1 MTDAPAAKPG
11 LPPALQSQLR
21 SMSGDMT
28 FLGIFI
34 IIIGALYCL
43 TILGAAFGIPMI
55 FAGIR
60 LKNSAE
66 AFAAY
71 TIGAESASLRSALE
85 HLGKHFRIVK
95 ILTLVSIGLMIL
107 YFVIMILIV
116 GLAFSGANTL
126 E

>member
-1 MTDAPAAKPG
+1 MTDPATTKPG
-11 LPPALQSQLR
+11 LPAAVQSQLR

-28 FLGIFI
+28 FLSIFI
-34 IIIGALYCL
+34 IIVGALYCI
-43 TILGAAFGIPMI
+43 TIIGAAMGIPMI

-71 TIGAESASLRSALE
+71 TVSSESASLRTALE
-85 HLGKHFRIVK
+85 HLGKHFRIAK

-116 GLAFSGANTL
+116 GLAFSGVGSY